1 MRYQDNGNSSD
12 GGMRRGAFDL
22 KWDTPVATAIIVLG
36 SLVFILLVARLFTGT
51 VVGR

>member
-1 MRYQDNGNSSD
+1 MRYRDNDSGVPR
-12 GGMRRGAFDL
+12 GGMFDL